1 MGNKKKLAVQS
12 VGPALKTFV
21 LCRPDFYGISY
32 TINPWMSLSNQADR
46 SIAIEQWDTL
56 KDRVREYGGE
66 TLFCPSKA
74 GLPDMVFTANAG
86 LVYKDKNMVV
96 LSNFRHDER
105 KGEEQHFLEW
115 FLERG
120 YLIKTVEHS
129 FEGAGDAL
137 FLDKTLVGGYG
148 FRSEV
153 EVYDEIRQALGCPVV
168 AVKLVD
174 SRFYHLDTC
183 FCPLDGMDYLIFPGA
198 FDDTGLATIRALG
211 GNEIVVPEAEAV
223 RFGCNAVCIGRTV
236 IMPTGCDETM
246 QKLEQGGYR
255 PVPVDMGQFIKAG
268 GACKCLT
275 LAL

>member
-12 VGPALKTFV
+12 VGPALKTLV

-32 TINPWMSLSNQADR
+32 TINAWMSLSNQADR
-46 SIAIEQWDTL
+46 SIAIEQWDNL
-56 KDRVREYGGE
+56 KDRIKEHGGE
-66 TLFCPSKA
+66 TLFCPSKS
-74 GLPDMVFTANAG
+74 GLPDMTFIANSG

-96 LSNFRHDER
+96 LSNFKHDER

-120 YLIKTVEHS
+120 YIVKTVS
-129 FEGAGDAL
+129 LPFEGAGDAL
-137 FLDKTLVGGYG
+137 FLDKTLIGGYG

-153 EVYDEIRQALGCPVV
+153 GVYDEIRQALGCPVV
-168 AVKLVD
+168 PVKLVD
-174 SRFYHLDTC
+174 DRFYHLDTC
-183 FCPLDGMDYLIFPGA
+183 FCPLDGMDYMIYPGA
-198 FDDTGLATIRALG
+198 FDEVGLASIRALG
-211 GNEIVVPEAEAV
+211 GNEIVVPEVDAA

-236 IMPTGCDETM
+236 ILPDGCYETM
-246 QKLEQGGYR
+246 QKLQQGGYK
-255 PVPVDMGQFIKAG
+255 PVPVDMSQFIKAG